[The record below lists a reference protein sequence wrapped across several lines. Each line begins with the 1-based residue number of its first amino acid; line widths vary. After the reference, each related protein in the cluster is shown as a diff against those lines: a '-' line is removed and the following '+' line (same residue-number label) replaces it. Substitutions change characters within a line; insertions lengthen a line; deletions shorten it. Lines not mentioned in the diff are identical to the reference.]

1 MALYPEVQ
9 KKAQADIDQIALDR
23 LPTLDDY
30 ELLPYIKAIIKEI
43 ARWGPV
49 NPLGLPHRVPED
61 DVYENYLIPKGATV
75 FGNIWYAIE
84 HLPAL
89 ITAA

>member
-30 ELLPYIKAIIKEI
+30 ESLPYIKAIIKEI
-43 ARWGPV
+43 SRWGPAT
-49 NPLGLPHRVPED
+49 PLGVPHRVTED
-61 DVYENYLIPKGATV
+61 DIYENYLIPKGATV
-75 FGNIWYAIE
+75 FGNILYAID
-84 HLPAL
+84 PSL
-89 ITAA
+89 ITTVF